1 MKKILALSFLL
12 AACAVT
18 PAISPQQIRAM
29 QMRTFED
36 TSYENVFRAFKSVL
50 QDEGYVIK
58 NQDRVGGLIVG
69 SIQRTDG
76 MSNFN
81 MVFNAGKNYRT
92 GESYEASVN
101 LEKIGR
107 TIETRIT
114 IQRMESYSMGG
125 SQGNPIL
132 NPEEYK
138 NIYEKVSVEVK
149 RRQAQGKAG

>member
-1 MKKILALSFLL
+1 MKKIIALSLFLV
-12 AACAVT
+12 ACAVT
-18 PAISPQQIRAM
+18 PPMSPQQIRAM
-29 QMRTFED
+29 QMRSFED
-36 TSYENVFRAFKSVL
+36 TSYENVFRSIKTVL

-58 NQDRVGGLIVG
+58 NQDMVGGLIVG

-92 GESYEASVN
+92 GESFEVSVN
-101 LEKIGR
+101 LEKVGK
-107 TIETRIT
+107 TVETRMT

-125 SQGNPIL
+125 TQGNSIL
-132 NPEEYK
+132 DPETYK
-138 NIYEKVSVEVK
+138 NIYEKVSVEIK